1 MGTLMQD
8 AKFALR
14 MLRKSPGFTV
24 IAIITLALGIGA
36 NTAVFTVVN
45 SILLRPLPY
54 PESQRLATLRTISPM
69 FPDFRLN
76 DSVANVDD
84 IRAQNDVFDRLA
96 TFREWPMNLS
106 GDGDPVQA
114 RVVKASPDI
123 FALLGATPQLGR
135 LFTAAENAPGKGD
148 VAVISDALW
157 RSRYGADPKL
167 IGRALRLDGKL
178 YTVVGVTAPGFEF
191 ERTEIWVP
199 LALTPKELVDRS
211 MDAYSVFV
219 RLRRGVPLDRARADL
234 DAIASRL
241 STGYPDDDK
250 NIKFR
255 LDLLQE
261 DTTGQARPALL
272 VLMGAVAL
280 VLLIGCANVG
290 SLALARSLTRQK
302 EVAVRAALGASRG
315 RILRQFFVESLV
327 LALIGGAAGWMLGV
341 YGVEAFRQLAPA
353 DTPRLADLRMDY
365 GVFAFTLGISVLAA
379 VLFGLAPALQSS
391 RTEVGGALK
400 ESGPVGSTGTRS
412 RQRVRSALVILE
424 VSLALVL
431 LASSTLL
438 IKSLVKLTHVDPGFR
453 TDRLLTAAVALPS
466 SKYSTDAQKTTFLA
480 ELMERMQSLPVE
492 GVAVS
497 NSPVLTG
504 HLRITVLSV
513 EGTTGEAK
521 SPQVSIEMVSVSRGY
536 FGVMH
541 IPFARGRDFSDQDRK
556 ESPKVAI
563 VNEAFV
569 RRYFP
574 NADPIGKW
582 LNFNIDPKEKPDWNE
597 IVGVVQDARD
607 VDLSQAPRAEIFQPI
622 EQGINDSFS
631 LILRTKSDPQTVVPA
646 LRSIV
651 QTIDSDMPLTE
662 VGTMDEAMYATTATP
677 RFRSILLTVFAGLGL
692 LLSLIGIYGVIAITV
707 AQQTREIGIRMALG
721 AHPADVMRLVLRRGM
736 LWVAAG
742 TAAGLA
748 GAYAATRL
756 LESLLYE
763 VKATDAASFAIATAL
778 LVSSAIAAC
787 YIPARRAMR
796 VDPMVALRYE

>member
-1 MGTLMQD
+1 MGTLIQD
-8 AKFALR
+8 LRYALR
-14 MLRKSPGFTV
+14 MLRKSPGFTL
-24 IAIITLALGIGA
+24 IAVLTLALGIGA

-54 PESQRLATLRTISPM
+54 PESRRLATLRTIMPM
-69 FPDFRLN
+69 FPDFRLD

-84 IRAQNDVFDRLA
+84 IRSQNDVFDGLA
-96 TFREWPMNLS
+96 MFREWPMNLS

-114 RVVKASPDI
+114 RVVKTTPDI
-123 FALLGATPQLGR
+123 FALLGATPERGR
-135 LFTAAENAPGKGD
+135 LFTEAEDIPGKDD

-157 RSRYGADPKL
+157 RSRYGANPKL
-167 IGRALRLDGKL
+167 IGRTVRLDGKL
-178 YTVVGVTAPGFEF
+178 YTVIGVTSPAFRFEK
-191 ERTEIWVP
+191 TEAWLP
-199 LALTPKELVDRS
+199 LALTPKDKADRS
-211 MDAYSVFV
+211 MNGCSVFL
-219 RLRRGVPLDRARADL
+219 RLKRGVSLKQAQSEL
-234 DAIASRL
+234 DAFAARL
-241 STGYPDDDK
+241 SKEYPNDDK
-250 NIKFR
+250 NIKFT

-261 DTTGQARPALL
+261 DTTGRARPALL

-302 EVAVRAALGASRG
+302 EVAVRAALGASRA

-327 LALIGGAAGWMLGV
+327 LALIGGAAGWMFGV

-379 VLFGLAPALQSS
+379 VLFGLAPALQNS

-400 ESGPVGSTGTRS
+400 ESGTVGSTGTRS
-412 RQRVRSALVILE
+412 RQRVRSALVVLE

-431 LASSTLL
+431 LASSALL
-438 IKSLVKLTHVDPGFR
+438 IKSLLRLTHVDPGFR
-453 TDRLLTAAVALPS
+453 TNGLLMAALALPPP
-466 SKYSTDAQKTTFLA
+466 KYGTDAQKAAFLT
-480 ELMERMQSLPVE
+480 ELMERMKSLPVE

-497 NSPVLTG
+497 NAPVLNG
-504 HLRITVLSV
+504 HLRITVLRV
-513 EGTTGEAK
+513 EGAMGETK
-521 SPQVSIEMVSVSRGY
+521 SQVSSIEAVLVSRRY
-536 FGVMH
+536 FGVMR
-541 IPFARGRDFSDQDRK
+541 IPIVRGRDFSDQERK
-556 ESPKVAI
+556 DSPKVAI
-563 VNEAFV
+563 VNETFV

-574 NADPIGKW
+574 NADPIGQR
-582 LNFNIDPKEKPDWNE
+582 LDFNTDPKEKPDWGE
-597 IVGVVQDARD
+597 IVGVVQDVRD
-607 VDLSQAPRAEIFQPI
+607 VDLSEAPRAEIFQPI
-622 EQGINDSFS
+622 EQGSEDSFS
-631 LILRTKSDPQTVVPA
+631 LLLRTKSNPDAVVPA

-651 QTIDSDMPLTE
+651 QAIDSDLPLAE
-662 VGTMDEAMYATTATP
+662 VGTMDEALYSATATP

-707 AQQTREIGIRMALG
+707 VQQTREIGIRMALG
-721 AHPADVMRLVLRRGM
+721 ANPADVIRLVLRRGM
-736 LWVAAG
+736 LWVAVG

-763 VKATDAASFAIATAL
+763 VKTTDAASFAVATAL
-778 LVSSAIAAC
+778 LVATSMAAC

-796 VDPMVALRYE
+796 IDPMVALRYE